1 MAQKRVSVRLVSEGG
16 RQVKAEF
23 QGIGD
28 AGENSFRRIERQA
41 DITGAVVRRVM
52 GVLGAAISTRQLIAY
67 ADQWTDLRSR
77 VDLAT
82 GSQEAGAAV
91 MDRLAA
97 MARRT
102 YSSLGQTTESWL
114 ANATALRELGLTT
127 AESLD
132 FTEALNNAM
141 VVSGARA
148 ERAAS
153 VQNALSKAMALG
165 TLSGDNLNT
174 VIQSGGRLA
183 ELLASELGT
192 TISGLRNLGQQGA
205 ITGDVIRTALIGNLE
220 LLREEADSMP
230 ATIGDAF
237 TLIGNAALQ
246 LIGTWDQMAGASSA
260 VAEGLILLADN
271 LERLAAIGIAFAG
284 FMAGRWVAA
293 FVAARVA
300 TFCGTGPHGARAR
313 IRQCP
318 AHAFRGLGGAQAR

>member
-1 MAQKRVSVRLVSEGG
+1 MTQKRVSVRLVAEGG

-28 AGENSFRRIERQA
+28 AGENNFKRIERQA
-41 DITGAVVRRVM
+41 DITGTVVRRVM
-52 GVLGAAISTRQLIAY
+52 GVLGAAISTRQLVAY

-165 TLSGDNLNT
+165 RLSGDNLNT

-183 ELLASELGT
+183 EPRPGGDRRMGRRLQPPQAALGARVRNPG
-192 TISGLRNLGQQGA
+192 GLCRRTHHNGRSPPRDGSPSPIAHCSVGA
-205 ITGDVIRTALIGNLE
+205 IAPV
-220 LLREEADSMP
+220 
-230 ATIGDAF
+230 
-237 TLIGNAALQ
+237 
-246 LIGTWDQMAGASSA
+246 
-260 VAEGLILLADN
+260 
-271 LERLAAIGIAFAG
+271 
-284 FMAGRWVAA
+284 
-293 FVAARVA
+293 
-300 TFCGTGPHGARAR
+300 
-313 IRQCP
+313 
-318 AHAFRGLGGAQAR
+318 

>member
-1 MAQKRVSVRLVSEGG
+1 MSQKRVSVRLVAEGG

-23 QGIGD
+23 AGVGD
-28 AGENSFRRIERQA
+28 AGENSFKRIERQA

-153 VQNALSKAMALG
+153 VQNALSKAMPSAG
-165 TLSGDNLNT
+165 S
-174 VIQSGGRLA
+174 A
-183 ELLASELGT
+183 ET
-192 TISGLRNLGQQGA
+192 TSI
-205 ITGDVIRTALIGNLE
+205 
-220 LLREEADSMP
+220 P
-230 ATIGDAF
+230 
-237 TLIGNAALQ
+237 
-246 LIGTWDQMAGASSA
+246 
-260 VAEGLILLADN
+260 
-271 LERLAAIGIAFAG
+271 
-284 FMAGRWVAA
+284 
-293 FVAARVA
+293 
-300 TFCGTGPHGARAR
+300 
-313 IRQCP
+313 
-318 AHAFRGLGGAQAR
+318 